1 MRVLGTCV
9 VALSILVATGAMAA
23 GTNDKDAAS
32 SASATASS
40 APTTAKSAAAPA
52 TAESK
57 IEAELE
63 QLRDLLE
70 VQAKQLQEQGEELKA
85 QREKT
90 AALEQQLK
98 STTVPF
104 PALPSFA
111 STPPSA
117 ARDAAGISPV
127 LTPTAPS
134 AAGANTVASNAS
146 SMNPPQASDSSKA
159 NSWDKMYNGGFFV
172 ESPDKNFSL
181 YLNGLFQPRFTEFDA
196 NGAAVAL
203 GAPPTN
209 VSNFDIFLGR
219 LALSG
224 SVFDPSVRYFVQFQ
238 GSTSGNT
245 NGTNFI
251 DWFAQKQFSKALSV
265 QMGRSWTPFSLEN
278 LDSPGQYLFPDFSS
292 AEYAF
297 ALSRAVGFEALGQA
311 GKLGYAVMIANSV
324 PGLDAPGQLNFN
336 NKLAYIGHVQYDVLA
351 PYGYQE
357 TDPSPSGAPATEL
370 TLWTS
375 VGYNPVATSSAFS
388 NQSAGDSTVN
398 VNQTVAFRKEYF
410 TLQNT
415 GFYRD
420 TKRPTLPSFNS
431 YGYAEQAGYYIVGG
445 RFEVDAR
452 IAGVNWG
459 AEDFTGVTPGEDTN
473 TWYSGP
479 NFPFHR
485 VTEHSFGFNYYLHGH
500 NAKLQTAYSYL
511 SGNTFSAKGFAANRI
526 WIQAQVMF

>member
-1 MRVLGTCV
+1 MYSRFEYSRRAGCN
-9 VALSILVATGAMAA
+9 GG
-23 GTNDKDAAS
+23 GTNDKDTATS
-32 SASATASS
+32 SSATAS
-40 APTTAKSAAAPA
+40 ATPTTANAAATPA
-52 TAESK
+52 TAESR

-70 VQAKQLQEQGEELKA
+70 IQAKQLQQQGEELKA

-98 STTVPF
+98 ASTVSAAT
-104 PALPSFA
+104 LPSLA
-111 STPPSA
+111 LAPPSGVK
-117 ARDAAGISPV
+117 DAAGISPA
-127 LTPTAPS
+127 LTPAAPNAAPIS
-134 AAGANTVASNAS
+134 APASAVASAVS
-146 SMNPPQASDSSKA
+146 SVSPPQAGESPKG

-181 YLNGLFQPRFTEFDA
+181 YVNGLFQPRFTEFDA
-196 NGAAVAL
+196 NSAAVAL

-311 GKLGYAVMIANSV
+311 GKLGYALMIANSV

-336 NKLAYIGHVQYDVLA
+336 NKLAYIGHVQCDVLA

-357 TDPSPSGAPATEL
+357 TDPSPGGAPSTEL

-375 VGYNPVATSSAFS
+375 VAYNPVATSSAFS
-388 NQSAGDSTVN
+388 NQSAGDSTVS
-398 VNQTVAFRKEYF
+398 VNQTVAFRKKYF

-420 TKRPTLPSFNS
+420 TKRPALASFNS

-459 AEDFTGVTPGEDTN
+459 AEDFTGVTPGDDTN

-485 VTEHSFGFNYYLHGH
+485 VTEHSFGFNYYLYGH
-500 NAKLQTAYSYL
+500 HAKLQTAYSYL
-511 SGNTFSAKGFAANRI
+511 SGNTFSDKGFAANRI